1 MAIRRF
7 RVFGRNFKYTGSTKG
22 VLLDNRNMGQEGIK
36 EEIDHSRGESTPPSS
51 RIKVSYPVRGK
62 MNGTEPIT
70 NHKSKNVMIAA
81 ERRDTIHISEFID
94 RFNSNEEL
102 PREFSVIRRLS
113 TFYGPELMLY
123 TDLDGGQNYL
133 LTAPGPDAYLILW
146 KAQLDERNIRKSYS
160 AVAEV
165 KAELDKESA
174 YEICPDCGEPFA
186 TIEHERAAAIG
197 ECPNL

>member
-1 MAIRRF
+1 MSRERA
-7 RVFGRNFKYTGSTKG
+7 K
-22 VLLDNRNMGQEGIK
+22 QES
-36 EEIDHSRGESTPPSS
+36 DADRGEATPPNS
-51 RIKVSYPVRGK
+51 RTKVSYPVRGR
-62 MNGTEPIT
+62 MDGTEPIT
-70 NHKSKNVMIAA
+70 NHQSKNVMIAA
-81 ERRDTIHISEFID
+81 ERRDTIQISEIVD
-94 RFNSNEEL
+94 RFISNEEL

-123 TDLDGGQNYL
+123 TDRDRGQNYL

-165 KAELDKESA
+165 KAEFDKESE
-174 YEICPDCGEPFA
+174 YKICPDCGEPFA
-186 TIEHERAAAIG
+186 TIVHEKAAAIG